1 MRLNKKLEAGELEG
15 DWDAVADV
23 ANRTAEM
30 EDTTVGEALRMRK
43 GFRYLV

>member
-15 DWDAVADV
+15 DWDGADV

-30 EDTTVGEALRMRK
+30 EDTTVDEALRMRK